1 MVIVP
6 ALARARMT
14 LAPTVVFDLDGTL
27 IDTAPDL
34 VATLNII
41 FARENFA
48 PIPYESARKM
58 VGRGARVMI
67 ERGLKAQGRM
77 LPPPELERLF
87 RDFIAYYGLHIADH
101 SRPFTSVEPALAEL
115 SGRGCR
121 LAVCTNKLEHLSVA
135 LLDALGLSRCF
146 AAICGQDT
154 FSVQKPEPEILRATI
169 KKSGGRLDAA
179 VMVGPGFPRRV
190 RHPGAEAFLEGHVLA
205 FEYFGAVPGRVRY
218 DNLGPA
224 VVRVLR
230 SRDRAESERF
240 IAAQPS

>member
-1 MVIVP
+1 MVIAP

-48 PIPYESARKM
+48 PVPYESARKM

-101 SRPFTSVEPALAEL
+101 SRPFTGVEPALAEL

-179 VMVGPGFPRRV
+179 VMVGDSATDIAVARAAGIPVIAVDFGYTDVPAAGLGADRV
-190 RHPGAEAFLEGHVLA
+190 VSRFADLPAAV
-205 FEYFGAVPGRVRY
+205 FELMGDR
-218 DNLGPA
+218 
-224 VVRVLR
+224 LR
-230 SRDRAESERF
+230 EVAGKS
-240 IAAQPS
+240 